1 MVPLDGL
8 MLIEQIM
15 ERFMDMDGQEFYLE
29 MKKLLKLKI
38 SCKKTMNVIIKI
50 NLKI

>member
-1 MVPLDGL
+1 MGQLDGL
-8 MLIEQIM
+8 MLIEQRM

-29 MKKLLKLKI
+29 MKKLPKLKI
-38 SCKKTMNVIIKI
+38 SCKKIMNVIPEI